1 MKKVILSILLF
12 ILCVSCTYA
21 IEQNSSLDEFG
32 LIFARNKAGFI
43 GTTNIYNHLENIT
56 GKISVN
62 LKGTSTVYDS
72 AGNIVKT
79 YKKSKNRVISYDVNG
94 NILNSY
100 LLDENNNVTAY
111 DSNGN
116 IIASYQYEPYTESVI
131 CYSPTRFMLGKYTT
145 DINGKTRQFDQYGN
159 IIQLYY
165 SEGLQAVN
173 TNDGLNGVLNSL
185 WEKGIN
191 RLRN

>member
-1 MKKVILSILLF
+1 M
-12 ILCVSCTYA
+12 
-21 IEQNSSLDEFG
+21 
-32 LIFARNKAGFI
+32 
-43 GTTNIYNHLENIT
+43 
-56 GKISVN
+56 
-62 LKGTSTVYDS
+62 
-72 AGNIVKT
+72 
-79 YKKSKNRVISYDVNG
+79 
-94 NILNSY
+94 NSY

-145 DINGKTRQFDQYGN
+145 DINGKTRQYDQYGN

>member
-79 YKKSKNRVISYDVNG
+79 YKKSKNRVISYD
-94 NILNSY
+94 
-100 LLDENNNVTAY
+100 
-111 DSNGN
+111 SNGN

-145 DINGKTRQFDQYGN
+145 DINGKTRQYDQYGN